1 MSMLQRGKAV
11 YRKLKFHQ
19 LLRISAGMNASEAE
33 DILQGFLPRSVPVFH
48 QENEIDPKYDVMII
62 VPVYNVEPYLEQC
75 IDSILNQR
83 TEYTYQAVFVDD
95 GSTDGSG
102 AILDRRI
109 SAPHVVIHKENGGVS
124 AARNDALRRI
134 TGRYVMFL
142 DSDDYLAPNAIELLV
157 RTADETGADIVE
169 GSHIFFDEQNELGCN
184 SHGSSVSEIPYLDLY
199 GFPWGKVISSR
210 LLKDFCF
217 PVGYLF
223 EDTVMATL
231 LHPSSNLNM
240 SVPDVVYY
248 YRDNHTGITHS
259 SKKIREAVDSFW
271 MMKYCLEER
280 IHRGDRLSHENYVRY
295 LTAIR
300 RNWIRMLN
308 LPENVQESIFS
319 ISCDLFTACLP
330 MTYEGSEKRMRLLEQ
345 TIRHKSYKAFRFLM
359 ERWDIL

>member
-1 MSMLQRGKAV
+1 
-11 YRKLKFHQ
+11 
-19 LLRISAGMNASEAE
+19 
-33 DILQGFLPRSVPVFH
+33 
-48 QENEIDPKYDVMII
+48 MII
-62 VPVYNVEPYLEQC
+62 VPVYNVAPYLEQC
-75 IDSILNQR
+75 INSILNQR
-83 TEYTYQAVFVDD
+83 TNYTFQVVFLDD

-102 AILDRRI
+102 KILDKRVPPPQTFESVCFHREYT
-109 SAPHVVIHKENGGVS
+109 VIHKANGGVS
-124 AARNDALRRI
+124 SARNDALCRI

-184 SHGSSVSEIPYLDLY
+184 SHSSSVSEIPYLDLY

-300 RNWIRMLN
+300 RNWIRTMN

-345 TIRHKSYKAFRFLM
+345 AIRHKSYKAFRFLM